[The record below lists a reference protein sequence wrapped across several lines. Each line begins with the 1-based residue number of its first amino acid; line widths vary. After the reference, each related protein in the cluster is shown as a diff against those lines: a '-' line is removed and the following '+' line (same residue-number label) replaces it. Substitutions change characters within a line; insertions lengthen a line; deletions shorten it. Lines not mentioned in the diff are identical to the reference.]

1 MLAGLALRLW
11 HALQLAMANEL
22 FPVEIMA
29 ESILGHQGGP
39 ALWHTNNI
47 CKGRPVCLHSVSL
60 NIGGTTPFDLK
71 FTNEY
76 KKLIEKFKPAVVSD
90 HICFTQNDEQ
100 FSFELCPL
108 PRNKATL
115 LHLANRIDQ
124 IQDLLQC
131 TLSLE
136 NVSAYVSY
144 TDDEMS
150 EIEFLNELVC
160 KTNCNL
166 LLDLNNLYLSAVNNN
181 SDVFIDMESIPWN
194 NVSQIHIAGHSV
206 RDGIL
211 FDSHDTP
218 ICENVWRLF
227 EKAVPY
233 LQSAQGKTNPI
244 IIIENDNPDTP
255 LELLLGEMQRAQGIL
270 DNST

>member
-1 MLAGLALRLW
+1 MQAGLALRLW
-11 HALQLAMANEL
+11 HAPQLALIPQN
-22 FPVEIMA
+22 FPLEIMA

-39 ALWHTNNI
+39 ALWHTRNLSEN
-47 CKGRPVCLHSVSL
+47 RSVSLHSVSL
-60 NIGGTTPFDLK
+60 NIGGTTPFDLN
-71 FTNEY
+71 FVGEY
-76 KKLIEKFKPAVVSD
+76 KKLIERFKPKVVSD

-108 PRNKATL
+108 PRNKTTL
-115 LHLANRIDQ
+115 IHLTNRIDQ

-218 ICENVWRLF
+218 ICENVWTLF
-227 EKAVPY
+227 QKSLPY
-233 LQSAQGKTNPI
+233 LKQSNLNPI
-244 IIIENDNPDTP
+244 IIIENDNPDMP
-255 LELLLGEMQRAQGIL
+255 LELLLGEVQRAQATIGC
-270 DNST
+270 